1 MVPIALCS
9 LLGLAVIIERLM
21 VLRRG
26 QIIPPDFMTGL
37 SRAYGG
43 VADTQAG
50 LRYCQSHSSPI
61 ARIMAAGIRKLPQ
74 GEPEAERAIADAGG
88 NEVAKLRRNLRTLH
102 GIAAVAP
109 TLGLLG
115 TVWGMIEAFQEAS
128 RVGLGHSETLTTGI
142 YEALVCTLAGLMV
155 AIPVLM
161 FYYFYV
167 GRVDSIV
174 IELNDTIQEFLNRKA
189 NPLTKPEA
197 LIATPKGVAESM
209 VSED

>member
-9 LLGLAVIIERLM
+9 LLGLALIIERLM
-21 VLRRG
+21 VLRRR
-26 QIIPPDFMTGL
+26 QIIPPEFMKGL
-37 SRAYGG
+37 SRVYNG

-50 LRYCQSHSSPI
+50 LHYCQGHPSPI

-74 GEPEAERAIADAGG
+74 GEPEAERAIADAAAMKWRSCGG
-88 NEVAKLRRNLRTLH
+88 ICALLH

-167 GRVDSIV
+167 GRVDSVV
-174 IELNDTIQEFLNRKA
+174 IEIQ
-189 NPLTKPEA
+189 
-197 LIATPKGVAESM
+197 
-209 VSED
+209 